1 MSFRHGK
8 DGRVLVGA
16 YELSSYF
23 NEMSSSKSIETAET
37 TAFGS
42 SAKTYI
48 TSLTDGTISFSGMFD
63 SSADA
68 VSEVF
73 EAIIAAG
80 SSTAITM
87 AQDGGLTIGSSCVI
101 AQALQ
106 TSYDIT
112 VPVADVV
119 ALSGEFQV
127 TDGLQ
132 SGVIL
137 AGAVT
142 ATATGNGT
150 AVDNTASSASG
161 ATTNLHVTANSMDGA
176 TVIKVQHSAD
186 NSTWADLVTFTSVAL
201 GSSTSQT
208 ATASGTIN
216 RYLRYQV
223 TPAGSGSITFSVS
236 LSRRN

>member
-48 TSLTDGTISFSGMFD
+48 TSLSDGTISFSGMFD

-127 TDGLQ
+127 TGGLRN
-132 SGVIL
+132 GVIL

-186 NSTWADLVTFTSVAL
+186 NSTWALS
-201 GSSTSQT
+201 T
-208 ATASGTIN
+208 ATYAI
-216 RYLRYQV
+216 R
-223 TPAGSGSITFSVS
+223 
-236 LSRRN
+236 